1 MALKW
6 EESQELETI
15 EGLFP
20 KKRENNETK
29 SEIDEIRIWEEKNK
43 RKGFIY
49 VASKYKYDFQQYET
63 IRSYGEI
70 IYTGKINT
78 D

>member
-29 SEIDEIRIWEEKNK
+29 SEIDEIRI
-43 RKGFIY
+43 
-49 VASKYKYDFQQYET
+49 
-63 IRSYGEI
+63 
-70 IYTGKINT
+70 
-78 D
+78 